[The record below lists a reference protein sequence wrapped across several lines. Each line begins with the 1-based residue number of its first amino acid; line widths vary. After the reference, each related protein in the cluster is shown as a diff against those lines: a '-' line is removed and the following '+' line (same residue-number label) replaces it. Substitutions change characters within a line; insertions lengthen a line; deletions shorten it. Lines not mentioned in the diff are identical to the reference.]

1 MNRYDTPVL
10 LQRADPYILLAE
22 DSYYYFT
29 ATVPTFD
36 RIELRRARS
45 IEGLAAVQP
54 EVIWRRH
61 EPLYLGTRDSSH
73 RKRMDDL
80 LCRG

>member
-22 DSYYYFT
+22 DGYYYFT

-61 EPLYLGTRDSSH
+61 ESGPMSRDIWAPEI
-73 RKRMDDL
+73 RYGML
-80 LCRG
+80 FA